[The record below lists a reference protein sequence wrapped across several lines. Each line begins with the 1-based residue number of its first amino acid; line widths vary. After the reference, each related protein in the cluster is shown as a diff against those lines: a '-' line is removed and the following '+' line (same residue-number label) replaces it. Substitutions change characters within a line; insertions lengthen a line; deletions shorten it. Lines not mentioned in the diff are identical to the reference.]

1 MVISCDSGYISMCG
15 KMACIPMYVPP
26 CKCKEHRHA
35 YCGGS
40 QIKFCPPALVGII
53 FTSLT
58 MRELQWGRKAGQDEE
73 REIEVPYGSGWKTD
87 GGSLEKSNLL
97 SSGILRN
104 VSLLGC

>member
-1 MVISCDSGYISMCG
+1 MAVSCDTGYVSMC
-15 KMACIPMYVPP
+15 
-26 CKCKEHRHA
+26 CKQYRHA

-40 QIKFCPPALVGII
+40 QIKFCPPALVDT

-58 MRELQWGRKAGQDEE
+58 MRELQWGREGGQAGEG
-73 REIEVPYGSGWKTD
+73 EIEVPYGSGWKTD

>member
-1 MVISCDSGYISMCG
+1 MD
-15 KMACIPMYVPP
+15 
-26 CKCKEHRHA
+26 
-35 YCGGS
+35 
-40 QIKFCPPALVGII
+40 II

-58 MRELQWGRKAGQDEE
+58 VRELQWGRQASQAEE
-73 REIEVPYGSGWKTD
+73 GEIEVPYGSSWKTD